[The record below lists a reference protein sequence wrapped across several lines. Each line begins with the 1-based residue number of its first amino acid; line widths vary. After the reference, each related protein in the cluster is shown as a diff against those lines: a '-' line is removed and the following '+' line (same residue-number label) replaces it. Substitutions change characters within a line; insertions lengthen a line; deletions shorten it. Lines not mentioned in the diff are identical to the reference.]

1 MVPIT
6 LLNVL
11 DEKPFLKELSN
22 LYAKNGFQIYLVGG
36 AVRDAILGIETKDFD
51 FTTNA
56 SSEDSIKMLSK
67 NKYKTTEIGRAFGT
81 IETTVEDYSIH
92 ITTYRED
99 KYNKDSRKPEIKT
112 SGELETDL
120 SRRDFT
126 VNAIAYDIN
135 NSEIIDP
142 HGGLKDLSEG
152 LIRTPDTADISF
164 SDDPLRMLRACRFV
178 STHGFT
184 PNNEL
189 FKAISKNVER
199 IEIVSTE
206 RIRDEFTKLL
216 TGKDPSLGL
225 KAFVESGLS
234 ELIMP
239 ELNELKI
246 EVDPK
251 HHHKDVYEHTMVVL
265 DRVSPT
271 LVSRMSALLHD
282 IGKPKTKGIEN
293 GKVHFRHHEVVG
305 AKMSKKILKRLKYD
319 NETIKKVSLLV
330 ENHLRPHT
338 FKMGWTD
345 SAVRRYIID
354 AGGLLE
360 ELNDLVRADITT
372 KNKAKYQEIN
382 KYLDEME
389 ERIKEV
395 AEKEDTEKTEEA
407 QQEEEKTEEPTAKK
421 LEKAAE
427 EGQVFTSKEM
437 FVFTGIVAM
446 FGLVYILPYYS
457 QMLLSYWSMFFDWSD
472 IVSQ

>member
-1 MVPIT
+1 MVPTT

-36 AVRDAILGIETKDFD
+36 AVRDGILGIETKDFD

-56 SSEDSIKMLSK
+56 SPEESINIL
-67 NKYKTTEIGRAFGT
+67 NKKEYKTTEIGKAFGT
-81 IETTVEDYSIH
+81 IETTVEDYSLH

-99 KYNKDSRKPEIKT
+99 KYEKDSRKPEIKT

-216 TGKDPSLGL
+216 TGKEPSLGL

-372 KNKAKYQEIN
+372 KNKAKYEEIN

-395 AEKEDTEKTEEA
+395 AEKEELSKLRPPISGDEIMDMFDLEPGPSVGVIMKALYEQRINDGEVSKEEA
-407 QQEEEKTEEPTAKK
+407 IKLAEQVYKK
-421 LEKAAE
+421 L
-427 EGQVFTSKEM
+427 
-437 FVFTGIVAM
+437 
-446 FGLVYILPYYS
+446 
-457 QMLLSYWSMFFDWSD
+457 
-472 IVSQ
+472 

>member
-1 MVPIT
+1 MVPTT

-36 AVRDAILGIETKDFD
+36 AVRDGILGIKTKDFD

-56 SSEDSIKMLSK
+56 SSEDSIKMLNK
-67 NKYKTTEIGRAFGT
+67 NDYKTTEIGRAFGT
-81 IETTVEDYSIH
+81 IETTVGDYSIH

-135 NSEIIDP
+135 NNEIIDP

-216 TGKDPSLGL
+216 TGKEPSLGL

-271 LVSRMSALLHD
+271 LISRMSALLHD

-372 KNKAKYQEIN
+372 KNKAKYEEIN

-389 ERIKEV
+389 ERIREV
-395 AEKEDTEKTEEA
+395 AEKEELSKLRPPISGDEIMDMFDLEPGPSVGVIMKALYEQRINDGEVSKEEA
-407 QQEEEKTEEPTAKK
+407 IKLAEQVYKK
-421 LEKAAE
+421 L
-427 EGQVFTSKEM
+427 
-437 FVFTGIVAM
+437 
-446 FGLVYILPYYS
+446 
-457 QMLLSYWSMFFDWSD
+457 
-472 IVSQ
+472 

>member
-1 MVPIT
+1 MVPTT

-36 AVRDAILGIETKDFD
+36 AVRDGILGIETKDFD

-56 SSEDSIKMLSK
+56 SSEDSIKMLNK
-67 NKYKTTEIGRAFGT
+67 NEYKTTEIGRAFGT
-81 IETTVEDYSIH
+81 IETTVGDYSIH

-135 NSEIIDP
+135 NNEIIDP

-152 LIRTPDTADISF
+152 RIRTPDTADISF

-216 TGKDPSLGL
+216 TGKEPSLGL

-372 KNKAKYQEIN
+372 KNKAKYEEIN

-395 AEKEDTEKTEEA
+395 AEKEELSKLRPPISGDEIMDMFDLEPGPSVGVIMKALYEQRINDGEVSKEEA
-407 QQEEEKTEEPTAKK
+407 IKLAEKVYKK
-421 LEKAAE
+421 L
-427 EGQVFTSKEM
+427 
-437 FVFTGIVAM
+437 
-446 FGLVYILPYYS
+446 
-457 QMLLSYWSMFFDWSD
+457 
-472 IVSQ
+472 

>member
-1 MVPIT
+1 MVPTT

-36 AVRDAILGIETKDFD
+36 AVRDGFLGIETKDFD

-56 SSEDSIKMLSK
+56 SPEESINILNK
-67 NKYKTTEIGRAFGT
+67 NEYKTTELGKAFGT
-81 IETTVEDYSIH
+81 IETTVEDYSLH

-99 KYNKDSRKPEIKT
+99 KYEKDSRKPEIKT

-135 NSEIIDP
+135 NNEIIDP

-216 TGKDPSLGL
+216 TGKEPSLGL

-372 KNKAKYQEIN
+372 KNKAKYEEIN

-395 AEKEDTEKTEEA
+395 AEKEELSKLRPPISGDEIMDMFDLEPGPSVGVIMKALYEQRINDGEVSKEEA
-407 QQEEEKTEEPTAKK
+407 IKLAEQVYKK
-421 LEKAAE
+421 L
-427 EGQVFTSKEM
+427 
-437 FVFTGIVAM
+437 
-446 FGLVYILPYYS
+446 
-457 QMLLSYWSMFFDWSD
+457 
-472 IVSQ
+472 

>member
-1 MVPIT
+1 MVPTT

-36 AVRDAILGIETKDFD
+36 AVRDGILGIKTKDFD

-56 SSEDSIKMLSK
+56 SSEDSIKMLNK
-67 NKYKTTEIGRAFGT
+67 NDYKTTEIGRAFGT
-81 IETTVEDYSIH
+81 IETTVGDYSIH

-135 NSEIIDP
+135 NNEIIDP

-206 RIRDEFTKLL
+206 RIRDECTKLL
-216 TGKDPSLGL
+216 TGKEPSLGL

-372 KNKAKYQEIN
+372 KNKAKYEEIN

-395 AEKEDTEKTEEA
+395 AEKEELSKLRPPISGDEIMDMFDLEPGPSVGVIMKALYEQRINDGEVSKEEA
-407 QQEEEKTEEPTAKK
+407 IKLAEQVYKK
-421 LEKAAE
+421 L
-427 EGQVFTSKEM
+427 
-437 FVFTGIVAM
+437 
-446 FGLVYILPYYS
+446 
-457 QMLLSYWSMFFDWSD
+457 
-472 IVSQ
+472 

>member
-36 AVRDAILGIETKDFD
+36 AVRDGILGIETKDFD

-56 SSEDSIKMLSK
+56 SSEDSIKMLNK
-67 NKYKTTEIGRAFGT
+67 NDYKTTEIGRAFGT
-81 IETTVEDYSIH
+81 IETTVGDYSIH

-216 TGKDPSLGL
+216 TGKEPSLGL

-271 LVSRMSALLHD
+271 LISRMSALLHD

-372 KNKAKYQEIN
+372 KNKAKYEEIN

-395 AEKEDTEKTEEA
+395 AEKEELSKLRPPISGDEIMDMFDLEPGPSVGVIMKALYEQRINDGEVSKEEA
-407 QQEEEKTEEPTAKK
+407 IKLAERVYKK
-421 LEKAAE
+421 L
-427 EGQVFTSKEM
+427 
-437 FVFTGIVAM
+437 
-446 FGLVYILPYYS
+446 
-457 QMLLSYWSMFFDWSD
+457 
-472 IVSQ
+472 

>member
-1 MVPIT
+1 MVPTT

-36 AVRDAILGIETKDFD
+36 AVRDGILDIETKDFD

-56 SSEDSIKMLSK
+56 SSEDSIKMLNK
-67 NKYKTTEIGRAFGT
+67 NDYKTTEIGRAFGT
-81 IETTVEDYSIH
+81 IETTVGDYSIH

-135 NSEIIDP
+135 NSELIDP

-216 TGKDPSLGL
+216 TGKEPSLGL

-372 KNKAKYQEIN
+372 KNKAKYEEIN

-395 AEKEDTEKTEEA
+395 AEKEELSKLRPPISGDEIMDMFDLEPGPSVGVIMKALYEQRINDGEVSKEEA
-407 QQEEEKTEEPTAKK
+407 IKLAEQVYKK
-421 LEKAAE
+421 L
-427 EGQVFTSKEM
+427 
-437 FVFTGIVAM
+437 
-446 FGLVYILPYYS
+446 
-457 QMLLSYWSMFFDWSD
+457 
-472 IVSQ
+472 

>member
-22 LYAKNGFQIYLVGG
+22 LYAENGFQIYLVGG
-36 AVRDAILGIETKDFD
+36 AVRDGILGIETKDFD

-56 SSEDSIKMLSK
+56 SSEDSIKMLNK

-135 NSEIIDP
+135 NNEIIDP
-142 HGGLKDLSEG
+142 YGGLKDLSEG

-372 KNKAKYQEIN
+372 KNKAKYEEIN

-395 AEKEDTEKTEEA
+395 AEKEELSKLRPPLSGDEIMEIFDLEPGPSVGIIMKALYEQRINDGEVSKEEA
-407 QQEEEKTEEPTAKK
+407 TKLAKEVYKK
-421 LEKAAE
+421 L
-427 EGQVFTSKEM
+427 
-437 FVFTGIVAM
+437 
-446 FGLVYILPYYS
+446 
-457 QMLLSYWSMFFDWSD
+457 
-472 IVSQ
+472 

>member
-1 MVPIT
+1 MVPTT

-36 AVRDAILGIETKDFD
+36 AVRDGILGIETKDFD

-56 SSEDSIKMLSK
+56 SSEDSIKMLNK
-67 NKYKTTEIGRAFGT
+67 NNYKTTEIGRAFGT

-135 NSEIIDP
+135 NNEIIDP

-216 TGKDPSLGL
+216 TGKEPSLGL

-372 KNKAKYQEIN
+372 KNKAKYEEIN

-395 AEKEDTEKTEEA
+395 AEKEELSKLRPPISGDEIMDMFDLEPGPSVGVIMKALYEQRINDGEVSKEEA
-407 QQEEEKTEEPTAKK
+407 IKLAEQVYKK
-421 LEKAAE
+421 L
-427 EGQVFTSKEM
+427 
-437 FVFTGIVAM
+437 
-446 FGLVYILPYYS
+446 
-457 QMLLSYWSMFFDWSD
+457 
-472 IVSQ
+472 

>member
-36 AVRDAILGIETKDFD
+36 AVRDGILGIETKDFD

-56 SSEDSIKMLSK
+56 SSEDSIKMLNK

-99 KYNKDSRKPEIKT
+99 KYNKGSRKPEIKT

-135 NSEIIDP
+135 NNEIIDP
-142 HGGLKDLSEG
+142 YGGLKDLSEG

-372 KNKAKYQEIN
+372 KNKAKYEEIN

-395 AEKEDTEKTEEA
+395 AEKEELSKLRPPLSGDEIMEIFDLEPGPSVGIIMKALYEQRINDGEVSKEEA
-407 QQEEEKTEEPTAKK
+407 TKLAKEVYKK
-421 LEKAAE
+421 L
-427 EGQVFTSKEM
+427 
-437 FVFTGIVAM
+437 
-446 FGLVYILPYYS
+446 
-457 QMLLSYWSMFFDWSD
+457 
-472 IVSQ
+472 

>member
-1 MVPIT
+1 MVPTT

-36 AVRDAILGIETKDFD
+36 AVRDGILGIKTKDFD

-56 SSEDSIKMLSK
+56 SSEDSIKMLNK
-67 NKYKTTEIGRAFGT
+67 NDYKTTEIGRAFGT
-81 IETTVEDYSIH
+81 IETTVGDCSIH

-99 KYNKDSRKPEIKT
+99 KYNKNSRKPEIKT

-135 NSEIIDP
+135 NNEIIDP

-216 TGKDPSLGL
+216 TGKEPSLGL

-372 KNKAKYQEIN
+372 KNKAKYEEIN

-395 AEKEDTEKTEEA
+395 AEKEELSKLRPPISGDEIMDMFELEPGPSVGVIMKALYEQRINDGEVSKEEA
-407 QQEEEKTEEPTAKK
+407 IKLAEQVYKK
-421 LEKAAE
+421 L
-427 EGQVFTSKEM
+427 
-437 FVFTGIVAM
+437 
-446 FGLVYILPYYS
+446 
-457 QMLLSYWSMFFDWSD
+457 
-472 IVSQ
+472 

>member
-1 MVPIT
+1 MVPTT

-56 SSEDSIKMLSK
+56 SSEDSIKMLNK
-67 NKYKTTEIGRAFGT
+67 NEYKTTEIGRAFGT
-81 IETTVEDYSIH
+81 IETTVGDYSIH

-135 NSEIIDP
+135 NNEIIDP

-216 TGKDPSLGL
+216 TGKEPSLGL

-271 LVSRMSALLHD
+271 LISRMSALLHD

-372 KNKAKYQEIN
+372 KNKAKYEEIN

-395 AEKEDTEKTEEA
+395 AEKEELSKLRPPISGDEIMDMFDLEPGPSVGVIMKALYEQRINDGEVSKEEA
-407 QQEEEKTEEPTAKK
+407 IKLAERVYKK
-421 LEKAAE
+421 L
-427 EGQVFTSKEM
+427 
-437 FVFTGIVAM
+437 
-446 FGLVYILPYYS
+446 
-457 QMLLSYWSMFFDWSD
+457 
-472 IVSQ
+472 

>member
-1 MVPIT
+1 MVPTT

-56 SSEDSIKMLSK
+56 SSEDSIKMLNK
-67 NKYKTTEIGRAFGT
+67 NDYKTTEIGRAFGT
-81 IETTVEDYSIH
+81 IETTVGDYSIH

-135 NSEIIDP
+135 NTEIIDP

-199 IEIVSTE
+199 IKIVSTE

-216 TGKDPSLGL
+216 TGKEPSLGL

-271 LVSRMSALLHD
+271 LISRMSALLHD

-372 KNKAKYQEIN
+372 KNKAKYEEIN

-395 AEKEDTEKTEEA
+395 AEKEELSKLRPPISGDEIMDMFDLEPGPSVGVIMKALYEQRINDGEVSKEEA
-407 QQEEEKTEEPTAKK
+407 IKLAEQVYKK
-421 LEKAAE
+421 L
-427 EGQVFTSKEM
+427 
-437 FVFTGIVAM
+437 
-446 FGLVYILPYYS
+446 
-457 QMLLSYWSMFFDWSD
+457 
-472 IVSQ
+472 

>member
-1 MVPIT
+1 MVPTT

-36 AVRDAILGIETKDFD
+36 AVRDGILGIKTKDFD

-56 SSEDSIKMLSK
+56 SSEDSIKMLNK
-67 NKYKTTEIGRAFGT
+67 NDYKTTEIGRAFGT
-81 IETTVEDYSIH
+81 IETTVGDYSIH

-135 NSEIIDP
+135 NNEIIDP

-216 TGKDPSLGL
+216 TGKEPSLGL

-372 KNKAKYQEIN
+372 KNKAKYEEIN

-389 ERIKEV
+389 ERIREV
-395 AEKEDTEKTEEA
+395 AEKEELSKLRPPISGDEIMDMFDLEPGPSVGVIMKALYEQRINDGEVSKEEA
-407 QQEEEKTEEPTAKK
+407 IKLAEQVYKK
-421 LEKAAE
+421 L
-427 EGQVFTSKEM
+427 
-437 FVFTGIVAM
+437 
-446 FGLVYILPYYS
+446 
-457 QMLLSYWSMFFDWSD
+457 
-472 IVSQ
+472 

>member
-36 AVRDAILGIETKDFD
+36 AVRDGILDIETKDFD

-56 SSEDSIKMLSK
+56 SSEDSIKMLNK

-135 NSEIIDP
+135 NNEIIDP
-142 HGGLKDLSEG
+142 YGGLKDLSEG

-216 TGKDPSLGL
+216 IGKDPSLGL

-372 KNKAKYQEIN
+372 KNKAKYEEIN

-395 AEKEDTEKTEEA
+395 AEKEELSKLRPSLSGDEIMEIFDLEPGPSVGIIMKALYEQRINDGEVSKEEA
-407 QQEEEKTEEPTAKK
+407 TKLAKEVYKK
-421 LEKAAE
+421 L
-427 EGQVFTSKEM
+427 
-437 FVFTGIVAM
+437 
-446 FGLVYILPYYS
+446 
-457 QMLLSYWSMFFDWSD
+457 
-472 IVSQ
+472 

>member
-36 AVRDAILGIETKDFD
+36 AVRDGILDIETKDFD

-56 SSEDSIKMLSK
+56 SSEDSIKMLNK

-135 NSEIIDP
+135 NNEIIDP
-142 HGGLKDLSEG
+142 YGGLKDLSEG

-216 TGKDPSLGL
+216 IGKDPSLGL

-319 NETIKKVSLLV
+319 NETIKRVSLLV

-372 KNKAKYQEIN
+372 KNKAKYEEIN

-395 AEKEDTEKTEEA
+395 AEKEELSKLRPPLSGDEIMEIFDLEPGPSVGIIMKALYEQRINDGEVSKEEA
-407 QQEEEKTEEPTAKK
+407 TKLAKEVYKK
-421 LEKAAE
+421 L
-427 EGQVFTSKEM
+427 
-437 FVFTGIVAM
+437 
-446 FGLVYILPYYS
+446 
-457 QMLLSYWSMFFDWSD
+457 
-472 IVSQ
+472 

>member
-1 MVPIT
+1 MVPTT

-36 AVRDAILGIETKDFD
+36 AVRDGILGIETKDFD

-56 SSEDSIKMLSK
+56 SSEDSIKMLNK

-81 IETTVEDYSIH
+81 IETTVGDYSIH

-216 TGKDPSLGL
+216 TGKEPSLGL

-372 KNKAKYQEIN
+372 KNKAKYEEIN

-395 AEKEDTEKTEEA
+395 AEKEELSKLRPPISGDEIMDMFDLEPGPSVGVIMKALYEQRINDGEVSKEEA
-407 QQEEEKTEEPTAKK
+407 IKLAERVYKK
-421 LEKAAE
+421 L
-427 EGQVFTSKEM
+427 
-437 FVFTGIVAM
+437 
-446 FGLVYILPYYS
+446 
-457 QMLLSYWSMFFDWSD
+457 
-472 IVSQ
+472 

>member
-1 MVPIT
+1 MVPTT

-56 SSEDSIKMLSK
+56 SSEDSIKMLNK
-67 NKYKTTEIGRAFGT
+67 NDYKTTEIGRAFGT
-81 IETTVEDYSIH
+81 IETTVGDYSIH

-216 TGKDPSLGL
+216 TGKEPSLGL

-372 KNKAKYQEIN
+372 KNKAKYEEIN

-395 AEKEDTEKTEEA
+395 AEKEELSKLRPPISGDEIMDMFDLEPGPSVGVIMKALYEQRINDGEVSKEEA
-407 QQEEEKTEEPTAKK
+407 IKLAEKVYKK
-421 LEKAAE
+421 L
-427 EGQVFTSKEM
+427 
-437 FVFTGIVAM
+437 
-446 FGLVYILPYYS
+446 
-457 QMLLSYWSMFFDWSD
+457 
-472 IVSQ
+472 

>member
-36 AVRDAILGIETKDFD
+36 AVRDGILDIETKDFD

-56 SSEDSIKMLSK
+56 SSEDSIKILNK

-135 NSEIIDP
+135 NNEIIDP
-142 HGGLKDLSEG
+142 YGGLKDLSEG

-189 FKAISKNVER
+189 FKAISKNAER

-372 KNKAKYQEIN
+372 KNKAKYEEIN

-395 AEKEDTEKTEEA
+395 AEKEELSKLRPPLSGDEIMEIFDLEPGPSVGIIMKALYEQRINDGEVSKEEA
-407 QQEEEKTEEPTAKK
+407 TKLAKEVYKK
-421 LEKAAE
+421 L
-427 EGQVFTSKEM
+427 
-437 FVFTGIVAM
+437 
-446 FGLVYILPYYS
+446 
-457 QMLLSYWSMFFDWSD
+457 
-472 IVSQ
+472 

>member
-1 MVPIT
+1 MVPTT

-36 AVRDAILGIETKDFD
+36 AVRDGILDIETKDFD

-56 SSEDSIKMLSK
+56 SSEDSIKMLNK
-67 NKYKTTEIGRAFGT
+67 NEYKTTEIGRAFGT
-81 IETTVEDYSIH
+81 IETTVGDYSIH

-135 NSEIIDP
+135 NNEIIDP

-216 TGKDPSLGL
+216 TGKEPSLGL

-271 LVSRMSALLHD
+271 LISRMSALLHD

-372 KNKAKYQEIN
+372 KNKAKYEEIN

-395 AEKEDTEKTEEA
+395 AEKEELSKLRPPISGDEIMDMFDLEPGPSVGVIMKALYEQRINDGEVSKEEA
-407 QQEEEKTEEPTAKK
+407 IKLAERVYKK
-421 LEKAAE
+421 L
-427 EGQVFTSKEM
+427 
-437 FVFTGIVAM
+437 
-446 FGLVYILPYYS
+446 
-457 QMLLSYWSMFFDWSD
+457 
-472 IVSQ
+472 

>member
-56 SSEDSIKMLSK
+56 SSEDSIKMLNK

-135 NSEIIDP
+135 NNEIIDP
-142 HGGLKDLSEG
+142 YGGLKDLSEG

-372 KNKAKYQEIN
+372 KNKAKYEEIN

-395 AEKEDTEKTEEA
+395 AEKEELSKLRPPLSGDEIMEIFDLEPGPSVGIIMKALYEQRINDGEVSKEEA
-407 QQEEEKTEEPTAKK
+407 IKLAKEVYKK
-421 LEKAAE
+421 L
-427 EGQVFTSKEM
+427 
-437 FVFTGIVAM
+437 
-446 FGLVYILPYYS
+446 
-457 QMLLSYWSMFFDWSD
+457 
-472 IVSQ
+472 

>member
-1 MVPIT
+1 MVPTT

-36 AVRDAILGIETKDFD
+36 AVRDGILGIETKDFD
-51 FTTNA
+51 FTTDA
-56 SSEDSIKMLSK
+56 SSEDSIKMLNK
-67 NKYKTTEIGRAFGT
+67 NDYKTTEIGRAFGT
-81 IETTVEDYSIH
+81 IETTVGDYSIH

-120 SRRDFT
+120 RRRDFT

-216 TGKDPSLGL
+216 TGKEPSLGL

-271 LVSRMSALLHD
+271 LISRMSALLHD

-372 KNKAKYQEIN
+372 KNKAKYEEIN

-395 AEKEDTEKTEEA
+395 AEKEELSKLRPPISGDEIMDMFDLEPGPSVGVIMKALYEQRINDGEVSKEEA
-407 QQEEEKTEEPTAKK
+407 IKLAEQVYKK
-421 LEKAAE
+421 L
-427 EGQVFTSKEM
+427 
-437 FVFTGIVAM
+437 
-446 FGLVYILPYYS
+446 
-457 QMLLSYWSMFFDWSD
+457 
-472 IVSQ
+472 

>member
-36 AVRDAILGIETKDFD
+36 AVRDGILDIETKDFD

-56 SSEDSIKMLSK
+56 SSEDSIKMLNK
-67 NKYKTTEIGRAFGT
+67 NDYKTSEIGRAFGT
-81 IETTVEDYSIH
+81 IETTVGEYSIH

-216 TGKDPSLGL
+216 TGKEPSLGL

-271 LVSRMSALLHD
+271 LISRMSALLHD

-372 KNKAKYQEIN
+372 KNKAKYEEIN

-395 AEKEDTEKTEEA
+395 AEKEELSKLRPPISGDEIMDMFDLEPGPSVGVIMKALYEQRINDGEVSKEEA
-407 QQEEEKTEEPTAKK
+407 IKLAEQVYKK
-421 LEKAAE
+421 L
-427 EGQVFTSKEM
+427 
-437 FVFTGIVAM
+437 
-446 FGLVYILPYYS
+446 
-457 QMLLSYWSMFFDWSD
+457 
-472 IVSQ
+472 

>member
-36 AVRDAILGIETKDFD
+36 AVRDGILDIETKDFD

-56 SSEDSIKMLSK
+56 SSEDSIKMLNK

-99 KYNKDSRKPEIKT
+99 KYNKGSRKPEIKT

-135 NSEIIDP
+135 NNEIIDP
-142 HGGLKDLSEG
+142 YGGLKDLSEG

-225 KAFVESGLS
+225 KAFIESGLS

-372 KNKAKYQEIN
+372 KNKAKYEEIN

-395 AEKEDTEKTEEA
+395 AEKEELSKLRPPISGDEIMDMFDLEPGPSVGVIMKALYEQRINDGEVSKEEA
-407 QQEEEKTEEPTAKK
+407 IKLAEQVYKK
-421 LEKAAE
+421 L
-427 EGQVFTSKEM
+427 
-437 FVFTGIVAM
+437 
-446 FGLVYILPYYS
+446 
-457 QMLLSYWSMFFDWSD
+457 
-472 IVSQ
+472 

>member
-1 MVPIT
+1 MVPTT

-36 AVRDAILGIETKDFD
+36 AVRDGILGIETKDFD

-56 SSEDSIKMLSK
+56 SSEDSIKMLNK
-67 NKYKTTEIGRAFGT
+67 NDYKTTEIGRAFGT
-81 IETTVEDYSIH
+81 IETTVGDYSIH

-216 TGKDPSLGL
+216 TGKEPSLGL

-372 KNKAKYQEIN
+372 KNKAKYEEIN

-395 AEKEDTEKTEEA
+395 AEKEELSKLRPPISGDEIMDMFDLEPGPSVGVIMKALYEQRINDGEVSKEEA
-407 QQEEEKTEEPTAKK
+407 IKLAEKVYKK
-421 LEKAAE
+421 L
-427 EGQVFTSKEM
+427 
-437 FVFTGIVAM
+437 
-446 FGLVYILPYYS
+446 
-457 QMLLSYWSMFFDWSD
+457 
-472 IVSQ
+472 

>member
-36 AVRDAILGIETKDFD
+36 AVRDGILDIETKDFD

-56 SSEDSIKMLSK
+56 SSEDSIKMLNK

-135 NSEIIDP
+135 NNEIIDP
-142 HGGLKDLSEG
+142 YGGLKDLSEG

-372 KNKAKYQEIN
+372 KNKAKYEEIN

-395 AEKEDTEKTEEA
+395 AEKEELSKLRPPLSGDEIMEIFDLEPGPSVGIIMKALYEQRINDGEVSKEEA
-407 QQEEEKTEEPTAKK
+407 IKLAKEVYKK
-421 LEKAAE
+421 L
-427 EGQVFTSKEM
+427 
-437 FVFTGIVAM
+437 
-446 FGLVYILPYYS
+446 
-457 QMLLSYWSMFFDWSD
+457 
-472 IVSQ
+472 

>member
-56 SSEDSIKMLSK
+56 SSEDSIKMLNK

-135 NSEIIDP
+135 NNEIIDP
-142 HGGLKDLSEG
+142 YGGLKDLSEG

-216 TGKDPSLGL
+216 TGKEPSLGL

-271 LVSRMSALLHD
+271 LISRMSALLHD

-372 KNKAKYQEIN
+372 KNKAKYEEIN

-395 AEKEDTEKTEEA
+395 AEKEELSKLRPPLSGDEIMEIFDLEPGPSVGIIMKALYEQRINDGEVSKEEA
-407 QQEEEKTEEPTAKK
+407 TKLAKEVYKK
-421 LEKAAE
+421 L
-427 EGQVFTSKEM
+427 
-437 FVFTGIVAM
+437 
-446 FGLVYILPYYS
+446 
-457 QMLLSYWSMFFDWSD
+457 
-472 IVSQ
+472 

>member
-1 MVPIT
+1 MVPTT

-56 SSEDSIKMLSK
+56 SSEDSIKMLNK
-67 NKYKTTEIGRAFGT
+67 NDYKTTEIGRAFGT
-81 IETTVEDYSIH
+81 IETTVGDYSIH

-216 TGKDPSLGL
+216 TGKEPSLGL

-271 LVSRMSALLHD
+271 LISRMSALLHD

-372 KNKAKYQEIN
+372 KNKAKYEEIN

-395 AEKEDTEKTEEA
+395 AEKEELSKLRPPISGDEIMDIFDLEPGPSVGVIMKALYEQRINDGEVSKEEA
-407 QQEEEKTEEPTAKK
+407 IKLAEQVYKK
-421 LEKAAE
+421 L
-427 EGQVFTSKEM
+427 
-437 FVFTGIVAM
+437 
-446 FGLVYILPYYS
+446 
-457 QMLLSYWSMFFDWSD
+457 
-472 IVSQ
+472 